1 MIYKLLHRIFILFL
15 FIFLISCQE
24 KDKKINTI
32 EVKVTL
38 SGNVESGEARLQKVG
53 SNYSI
58 ELYKSE
64 NFINNQVVF
73 NVSLLESTLFRLDI
87 LGKKSV
93 DLILSS
99 SNINITIDNNS
110 STLETKIIGSYD
122 TEILNNIGEIISN
135 YKIDIRQINQEFIK
149 ASQDQDFNLVNK
161 LRIDAG
167 LLKIDFENYL
177 KNYLRTVNNSLAV
190 IITSDYLDIENN
202 INFWDSTMVNYKDSF
217 SNNSYYQS
225 FEKKVNKIKTV
236 SVGSIA
242 PEIILNDTIGNL
254 IALSSLKG
262 KYVLLD
268 FWAAW
273 CRPCRDENPNI
284 LSNYNKFKNKGFEV
298 YQVSLDRTKQ
308 DWVKAIKQDNLSWY
322 NVSDLKYFQSET
334 ASLYNIDKIPKGF
347 LLDPNGK
354 IIAKDLELRGD
365 RLGKKLDEIFN

>member
-1 MIYKLLHRIFILFL
+1 MIYNFL
-15 FIFLISCQE
+15 DYFFFFFLCCFLISCQDS
-24 KDKKINTI
+24 DKKINTI
-32 EVKVTL
+32 EVKVIL
-38 SGNVESGEARLQKVG
+38 SGNVDSGEARLQKVG

-64 NFINNQVVF
+64 NFINNQVIF
-73 NVSLLESTLFRLDI
+73 DVSLLESTLFRLDI

-93 DLILSS
+93 DLILNNSDVV
-99 SNINITIDNNS
+99 ITIDNNS
-110 STLETKIIGSYD
+110 STFETNIRGSYD
-122 TEILNNIGEIISN
+122 TEILKNIGVIISN
-135 YKIDIRQINQEFIK
+135 YKIDIRQVNQEFIK
-149 ASQDQDFNLVNK
+149 ASQDKDFNLVNK
-161 LRIDAG
+161 LRMDAG
-167 LLKIDFENYL
+167 LLKIDFETYL
-177 KNYLRTVNNSLAV
+177 KNYLRTIDNSLAV
-190 IITSDYLDIENN
+190 VITSDYLDIENN
-202 INFWDSTMVNYKDSF
+202 INFWDSTLIKYKDNF
-217 SNNSYYQS
+217 SNNSYFKS

-242 PEIILNDTIGNL
+242 PEIILNDTSGNP

-298 YQVSLDRTKQ
+298 YQVSLDRTKK
-308 DWVKAIKQDNLSWY
+308 DWVKAIKKDNLSWY
-322 NVSDLKYFQSET
+322 NVSDLKYFQSEI

-347 LLDPNGK
+347 LLDPNG
-354 IIAKDLELRGD
+354 IIISKDLELRGN